1 MASLPDGEAT
11 IPVRV
16 IPRAK
21 RTQVGGER
29 NGRLLVRVAAPPVD
43 GKANAA
49 VIAALAT
56 ALGVPKRDVAI
67 VRGESSRDKVVRVTG
82 MAADDPRLAALRR

>member
-1 MASLPDGEAT
+1 MGADEIT

-21 RTQVGGER
+21 HSQVGGER
-29 NGRLLVRVAAPPVD
+29 DGRLLVRVAAPPVD

-49 VIAALAT
+49 VIAALAV
-56 ALGVPKRDVAI
+56 AFGLPKRSVEI
-67 VRGESSRDKVVRVTG
+67 VRGESSRDKLVRLAGVG
-82 MAADDPRLAALRR
+82 ADDRRLTALR